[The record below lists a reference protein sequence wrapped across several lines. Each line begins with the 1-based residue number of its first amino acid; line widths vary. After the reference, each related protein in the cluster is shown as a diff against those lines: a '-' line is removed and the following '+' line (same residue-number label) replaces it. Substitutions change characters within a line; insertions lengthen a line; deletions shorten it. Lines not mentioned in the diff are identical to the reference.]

1 MAVSESELGGL
12 TSTEKVVYGR
22 EFKIQAWLKAGCTEL
37 VMRAETISKEEAIAI
52 DYETTFALFTIR
64 EKRLRQYYTSDF
76 ATTVIQDVLKEELAD
91 IKNFEAEYGQVD
103 VDIES
108 SNTNPPPF
116 GHGNSPPM
124 SIAEEPVV
132 VTSGKM
138 KKKKKGKTTET
149 GIHQIPC
156 FCLGQE
162 NPSCQNFY

>member
-1 MAVSESELGGL
+1 MAISESELGGL

-52 DYETTFALFTIR
+52 DYETTFALFTMR
-64 EKRLRQYYTSDF
+64 EKRLRQFFTFDF
-76 ATTVIQDVLKEELAD
+76 DPTPDILKEELAD
-91 IKNFEAEYGQVD
+91 IKHFEAEYGQVD

-124 SIAEEPVV
+124 SIAEQPMWSIMEENLPVV
-132 VTSGKM
+132 VTGQ
-138 KKKKKGKTTET
+138 KKKKKKK
-149 GIHQIPC
+149 
-156 FCLGQE
+156 
-162 NPSCQNFY
+162 